1 MEVTEEVGTKDFL
14 APSADDSD
22 SSQEEITEVRTV
34 REVSEVLLEKVDPFK
49 KEART
54 STDEDPLL
62 GTSSHDF
69 KEPQNRGRTLNREP
83 RGHRDSMTPE
93 RDISCASM
101 HTVSSSKKKKT
112 FKETLAR
119 SRSLLAER
127 SIPGHVSRTT
137 RKTQEPSSTLK
148 GNPNNSR
155 DPVTK
160 QHHQRDQDQH

>member
-1 MEVTEEVGTKDFL
+1 
-14 APSADDSD
+14 
-22 SSQEEITEVRTV
+22 
-34 REVSEVLLEKVDPFK
+34 
-49 KEART
+49 
-54 STDEDPLL
+54 
-62 GTSSHDF
+62 
-69 KEPQNRGRTLNREP
+69 
-83 RGHRDSMTPE
+83 MTPE

-101 HTVSSSKKKKT
+101 HTVSSNKKKKT
-112 FKETLAR
+112 LKETMAR

>member
-1 MEVTEEVGTKDFL
+1 M
-14 APSADDSD
+14 
-22 SSQEEITEVRTV
+22 

-62 GTSSHDF
+62 GTSSQYF

-83 RGHRDSMTPE
+83 CGHHDSMTLE

-101 HTVSSSKKKKT
+101 HTVSSSKNKKKS

-137 RKTQEPSSTLK
+137 RKTQEPYSTLK
-148 GNPNNSR
+148 GNPTTSR
-155 DPVTK
+155 DPSNK
-160 QHHQRDQDQH
+160 QHHQ